1 MDYGWIVKYKTQSV
15 CSRDRELVHN
25 GSRFWDVVAMDKS
38 FFFLKKTYFTFIFY
52 KVAFCQ
58 LFIKVMMDDGW
69 MAVQSAV
76 F

>member
-1 MDYGWIVKYKTQSV
+1 MDCKIQNAV
-15 CSRDRELVHN
+15 CVLQGQRTGPQWQPVLGCSCDGQEL
-25 GSRFWDVVAMDKS
+25 
-38 FFFLKKTYFTFIFY
+38 FFFKKTYFTFIFY